1 MSDETMLH
9 EEQFMISYELLY
21 ALHWLLKH
29 EENELSK
36 LIMQA
41 YLKGY
46 QEKLIKQEMYD
57 ENEQPEDVVNSVVEF
72 FNFLDHHVAMVNAT
86 QKDKKITDHTIIKT
100 LDKIDPERFD
110 YETIQSTVLA
120 TADKMKPKNQDDAKN
135 LFLKELLR
143 QWNPK
148 KEKNKSIILKN

>member
-57 ENEQPEDVVNSVVEF
+57 EVEQPEEVVNSVVEF
-72 FNFLDHHVAMVNAT
+72 FNFLDHHVAMVNST
-86 QKDKKITDHTIIKT
+86 QKDKKIADHAIIKT

-120 TADKMKPKNQDDAKN
+120 TADKIKPKNQNDAKN
-135 LFLKELLR
+135 FFLKELLK

-148 KEKNKSIILKN
+148 KEKNKNIILKN